1 MLGQLTPATPARGEQ
16 PQDVAA
22 PSGGLPLDLLAT
34 GRRARI
40 ATARRRRSCRTR
52 SGNALSNASIGVL
65 RVFIIA
71 VWIPDPPVLVPATG
85 AS

>member
-1 MLGQLTPATPARGEQ
+1 MLGQLTPATPAWGEQ
-16 PQDVAA
+16 PQDVARLQAVSRSISSPPAAA
-22 PSGGLPLDLLAT
+22 PVPPL
-34 GRRARI
+34 
-40 ATARRRRSCRTR
+40 ARRRRSCRTR

-65 RVFIIA
+65 RVFVIA